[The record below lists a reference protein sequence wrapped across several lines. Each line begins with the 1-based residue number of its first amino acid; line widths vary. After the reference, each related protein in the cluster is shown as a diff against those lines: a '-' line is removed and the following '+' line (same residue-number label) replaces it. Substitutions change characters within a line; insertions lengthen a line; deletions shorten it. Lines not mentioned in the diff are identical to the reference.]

1 EILIGQRTYELVRDF
16 VEVEELEPLELKGK
30 AEPVPAYHLLSV
42 REGEVLARHHE
53 RQMVGREQELDV
65 LQSAFAA
72 TGQGHARLATVV
84 GEAGMGK
91 SRLAEEFISSVERQA
106 RVVRGR
112 CLPYGRGITFWPLV
126 EIICEAASIGVDDA
140 PELGW
145 GKLTWLGGESDL

>member
-1 EILIGQRTYELVRDF
+1 
-16 VEVEELEPLELKGK
+16 
-30 AEPVPAYHLLSV
+30 
-42 REGEVLARHHE
+42 
-53 RQMVGREQELDV
+53 
-65 LQSAFAA
+65 A

-126 EIICEAASIGVDDA
+126 EIIREAASIGEDDP
-140 PELGW
+140 PELGLA
-145 GKLTWLGGESDL
+145 KLNSLAGDSAVAERVASVVGLWESQFSGEAAPWATRRLLGR